1 MSETWE
7 ELNGISRYIQ
17 KKVKMFAERAID
29 IDELDGK
36 IAEYVRELSK
46 DGEPIFLVESGKVV
60 GVIISPKDDTN
71 LSILAESVENMLIAE
86 GVKNGAKSYNSEENN
101 YQSLVGD

>member
-1 MSETWE
+1 MSEAWKE
-7 ELNGISRYIQ
+7 FDGVRRYIQ
-17 KKVKMFAERAID
+17 KKVKMFAERAIN

-36 IAEYVRELSK
+36 IAEYVRELSE
-46 DGEPIFLVESGKVV
+46 DGEPIFLVKGGKVV

-86 GVKNGAKSYNSEENN
+86 EIKERARDG
-101 YQSLVGD
+101 Q